1 MLASIH
7 PLHCLRSLLINCMA
21 RCTRAWARWCPSF
34 HCAVH
39 QPLLLISGAIAPC
52 SARAL
57 FTQGSPHACMM
68 SATTALCIGGNALLR
83 KPVQPIDVRM
93 HGANGKSCQRECGLR

>member
-1 MLASIH
+1 MH
-7 PLHCLRSLLINCMA
+7 WLRSLHMNCMA
-21 RCTRAWARWCPSF
+21 RCTHGPDGCLSL

-57 FTQGSPHACMM
+57 FTQGAHACMV
-68 SATTALCIGGNALLR
+68 SATTALCTGGDALLR
-83 KPVQPIDVRM
+83 KPVQPIYVRM
-93 HGANGKSCQRECGLR
+93 LGANGKSCQRECGLR